1 MHIDQPLT
9 LLGGLTPAQ
18 FMKRHWQRKPLL
30 VRGAV
35 PGMQALVPAARL
47 FELAARDD
55 VESRLVVQDRGGWT
69 LRQGPLARRAIPPA
83 KQAGWT
89 LLVQGMDLHDAG
101 VHALLQ
107 GFRFVPEAR
116 LDDLMISHASD
127 GGGVGPHFDSYDVF
141 LLQAHGR
148 RRWRIG
154 RQKDLTLQPD
164 VPLKILAHFEPEQEF
179 VLEPGD
185 MLYLPPRY
193 AHDGIAEGECQTY
206 SVGFRAP
213 RQGQLA
219 RDLLSQ
225 LAEDAQDAVSDA
237 LYEDRGQPATAT
249 PGERTAAIARLS
261 ADELLPRLRRN
272 GGAAQP
278 LLRDTDCWLQ
288 ADNGSLAVQLTT
300 VTLVDLAN
308 PDLPQSTRCFAGGTE
323 AVYLTPRNL
332 WLATTRSTPLME
344 SLSLV
349 AAAPPRTDVHQFALD
364 VTGTGGL
371 AWRGSADVEGHLGWD
386 STRMSYRLSEHEGH
400 LRVLTYTG
408 NEGWASPADAG
419 ARRPSPARL
428 TVLRADSAAAS
439 AYGRTLATVSV
450 LPNARRPA
458 AIGKPGEQVYAV
470 RFVGARGYV
479 VTFRRIDPLYVLD
492 LADATDPR
500 VVGEVELPGY
510 AETLLPL
517 PEGLLLGLGRA
528 ADAEGR
534 VQGLQLTLFD
544 VADATAPRVLRSL
557 TLGEAGSASALEQS
571 RHGLAMRL
579 DAAPGGA
586 VARLALPVVLSQGPF
601 SGLQRGLQT
610 FEVDTATRSL
620 VLRDLKGATDGNGAG
635 WLREERA
642 LLMGAQV
649 VHLREGALAAYDW

>member
-9 LLGGLTPAQ
+9 LLGGVTPAQ

-35 PGMQALVPAARL
+35 PGMRALVPAARL

-101 VHALLQ
+101 VPALLQ
-107 GFRFVPEAR
+107 QFRFVPEAR

-225 LAEDAQDAVSDA
+225 LAEDAQEAVSDA
-237 LYEDRGQPATAT
+237 LYQDRGQPATAT
-249 PGERTAAIARLS
+249 PGAIPPA
-261 ADELLPRLRRN
+261 
-272 GGAAQP
+272 
-278 LLRDTDCWLQ
+278 LQ
-288 ADNGSLAVQLTT
+288 AYA
-300 VTLVDLAN
+300 
-308 PDLPQSTRCFAGGTE
+308 RE
-323 AVYLTPRNL
+323 A
-332 WLATTRSTPLME
+332 
-344 SLSLV
+344 V
-349 AAAPPRTDVHQFALD
+349 AAALRASDALD
-364 VTGTGGL
+364 R
-371 AWRGSADVEGHLGWD
+371 ALGESLTEPKATVWFERQPVPRQLRAVALD
-386 STRMSYRLSEHEGH
+386 ARTRMLYDKRHIFVNGESWRAAGRDATLMRRL
-400 LRVLTYTG
+400 
-408 NEGWASPADAG
+408 ADQRRLQAADLAG
-419 ARRPSPARL
+419 AS
-428 TVLRADSAAAS
+428 
-439 AYGRTLATVSV
+439 
-450 LPNARRPA
+450 
-458 AIGKPGEQVYAV
+458 
-470 RFVGARGYV
+470 
-479 VTFRRIDPLYVLD
+479 
-492 LADATDPR
+492 
-500 VVGEVELPGY
+500 
-510 AETLLPL
+510 
-517 PEGLLLGLGRA
+517 
-528 ADAEGR
+528 
-534 VQGLQLTLFD
+534 
-544 VADATAPRVLRSL
+544 
-557 TLGEAGSASALEQS
+557 
-571 RHGLAMRL
+571 
-579 DAAPGGA
+579 DAA
-586 VARLALPVVLSQGPF
+586 
-601 SGLQRGLQT
+601 
-610 FEVDTATRSL
+610 
-620 VLRDLKGATDGNGAG
+620 RDLLRQWCEAG
-635 WLREERA
+635 WLHA
-642 LLMGAQV
+642 LKSTNAQA
-649 VHLREGALAAYDW
+649 G